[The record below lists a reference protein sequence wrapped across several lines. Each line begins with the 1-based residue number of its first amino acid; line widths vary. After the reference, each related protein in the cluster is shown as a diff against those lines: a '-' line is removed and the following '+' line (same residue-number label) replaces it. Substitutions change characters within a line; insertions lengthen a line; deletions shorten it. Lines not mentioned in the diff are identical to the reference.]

1 MRGRKSCCQ
10 LISTTPSQEKTS
22 SSISSS
28 RCLRYLML
36 ISIPNFSAN
45 GVRVWTARW
54 LPPRLRGLEA
64 NRKWGFA
71 MSGICSEPFGGA
83 KKPASAPALCHPRTV
98 RHSLSGFPSGCIPCG
113 GAGGAG
119 FSPCRINMILL
130 ALRTFLPM
138 LFHSICLLLSQTQ
151 GRANLFN
158 GLALPETAHIFC
170 RSERTRLHP
179 IYVQRAIQVIYLVL
193 EYASIPTLSLNN
205 SWFGAF
211 V

>member
-1 MRGRKSCCQ
+1 
-10 LISTTPSQEKTS
+10 
-22 SSISSS
+22 
-28 RCLRYLML
+28 
-36 ISIPNFSAN
+36 
-45 GVRVWTARW
+45 
-54 LPPRLRGLEA
+54 
-64 NRKWGFA
+64 
-71 MSGICSEPFGGA
+71 
-83 KKPASAPALCHPRTV
+83 
-98 RHSLSGFPSGCIPCG
+98 
-113 GAGGAG
+113 
-119 FSPCRINMILL
+119 MILL

-205 SWFGAF
+205 SWFGSA
-211 V
+211 